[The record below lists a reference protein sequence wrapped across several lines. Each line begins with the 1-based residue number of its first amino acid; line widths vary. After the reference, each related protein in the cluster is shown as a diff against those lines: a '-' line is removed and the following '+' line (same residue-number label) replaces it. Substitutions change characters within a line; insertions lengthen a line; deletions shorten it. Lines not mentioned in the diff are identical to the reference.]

1 MNTKKSANKSME
13 LGDLTLS
20 SHSSDLSEKK
30 NRDRLRS
37 FKGLSTKRNSV
48 MEHLMHYRGQVNK

>member
-1 MNTKKSANKSME
+1 MNIQNSNHRSME
-13 LGDLTLS
+13 LDDLKLS
-20 SHSSDLSEKK
+20 SSSSDISEKR

-48 MEHLMHYRGQVNK
+48 MEHLMHYRV